1 MEEVRCLRDKSAGS
15 GGTGTGGAPT
25 AEDVGVCERDGAL
38 EEDLDGVALRG
49 GERAL
54 VGERALSGEIAR
66 EGL

>member
-1 MEEVRCLRDKSAGS
+1 MSTGS
-15 GGTGTGGAPT
+15 GGTGTGGAIT
-25 AEDVGVCERDGAL
+25 AEEVGVCERDGTL

-54 VGERALSGEIAR
+54 VGECALRGEVAR